1 MTRRRRT
8 RDSAADLSG
17 SAMGLL
23 QPSGSLLTEAV
34 RDTLRLRATGN
45 QNLCGRCGGQS
56 LAYTS
61 GEVVTRNYATLAA
74 QEQME
79 RRASRRNVEDANEGE
94 IFQEVRLDDN
104 GNMEEAPITGKLLS
118 GDDKSAGGALRIP
131 TAVMYSFGVVMLL
144 SSCVILVSL
153 FYIMSAGRPFSP
165 RDKPLPKPEP
175 TMTIK
180 LRVAD
185 LPESFLGA
193 LRQRGGGP
201 GAANGSAA
209 ATATATDQSRGHGDG
224 RRHSPAAPPH
234 VAGSASDHRTP
245 LERPGEPRMLA
256 QMYGDNAVADEGY
269 ANIGRVGPGSRADV
283 KEIVVIQSPICS
295 QVWESQRVDCHP
307 ESSPSHESCR

>member
-1 MTRRRRT
+1 
-8 RDSAADLSG
+8 
-17 SAMGLL
+17 
-23 QPSGSLLTEAV
+23 
-34 RDTLRLRATGN
+34 
-45 QNLCGRCGGQS
+45 
-56 LAYTS
+56 
-61 GEVVTRNYATLAA
+61 
-74 QEQME
+74 ME

-104 GNMEEAPITGKLLS
+104 GNMEEAPITGTLLS

-165 RDKPLPKPEP
+165 RDKPLPKPDP

-193 LRQRGGGP
+193 LRQRGAGP
-201 GAANGSAA
+201 GAANGQRPEPQVTVMVG
-209 ATATATDQSRGHGDG
+209 AT
-224 RRHSPAAPPH
+224 RRQRPRSS
-234 VAGSASDHRTP
+234 AGSDRHAA
-245 LERPGEPRMLA
+245 LQRPGEPRMSA
-256 QMYGDNAVADEGY
+256 QMYDGSALAEGY
-269 ANIGRVGPGSRADV
+269 ADTGRIGPGSSMGDA

-307 ESSPSHESCR
+307 EAAPSLESCR